1 MLLFYWLE
9 NGVEIWGDLTR
20 LSQLIHFQCFVS
32 QKKYLNAWC
41 AVGKLTLLGLSE
53 SQGLGAL

>member
-20 LSQLIHFQCFVS
+20 FGCIMNTSAPVS
-32 QKKYLNAWC
+32 
-41 AVGKLTLLGLSE
+41 LLGYNI
-53 SQGLGAL
+53 